1 MSMHQ
6 KSDTKIRSLWSDKA
20 IKDTVQIDDNVD
32 HLMNQFEEISDAAY
46 LADFDDYL
54 RLSQQTIGFWQC
66 NVTYIWNSHCE
77 TLYNLE
83 CIDGKGQRHG
93 ICYFADVFIRQI
105 EYKNRG
111 ECGKW
116 QRIIGGRYRCEI
128 IICVCD
134 IRL

>member
-66 NVTYIWNSHCE
+66 NVTYIWNSYYTRLC
-77 TLYNLE
+77 TIWNALTAK
-83 CIDGKGQRHG
+83 DKGM
-93 ICYFADVFIRQI
+93 
-105 EYKNRG
+105 EYAISRT
-111 ECGKW
+111 C
-116 QRIIGGRYRCEI
+116 
-128 IICVCD
+128 
-134 IRL
+134 

>member
-66 NVTYIWNSHCE
+66 NVTYIWNSYYE

-83 CIDGKGQRHG
+83 CQ
-93 ICYFADVFIRQI
+93 QI
-105 EYKNRG
+105 NASSSATR
-111 ECGKW
+111 
-116 QRIIGGRYRCEI
+116 RYIWR
-128 IICVCD
+128 
-134 IRL
+134 